1 MHGELGLVW
10 WLAPRGIFFD
20 KDDFQE
26 RKGRGGLFHDFMVN
40 KITPSSV
47 ISQIYIPS
55 M

>member
-10 WLAPRGIFFD
+10 GSSERDFLD
-20 KDDFQE
+20 KDYVQE

-40 KITPSSV
+40 KITPGSV

-55 M
+55 I